1 MASVDVLSLDNKKV
15 GKADLNSGVFEVPVR
30 KDLMHTVVKWQL
42 AKRRQG
48 THQAKTRT
56 DVSGGGAK
64 PYKQKGTG
72 NARRGSSRSPLIR
85 GGGVIFG
92 PSPRDYTFALPKK
105 VRKAAVKSALSYLYE
120 KGNVKVVDSLS
131 SEDGKTK
138 VINEKMTGLGL
149 TKSILVGAE
158 LSDNFERATRNLPK
172 YLYIPV
178 DGVNVYDL
186 LKYDTVV
193 IEKDALP
200 LLDKKLG
207 VEA

>member
-1 MASVDVLSLDNKKV
+1 MASVDVLSLDNSKV
-15 GKADLNSGVFEVPVR
+15 GKVDLNPAVFEAPVR

-48 THQAKTRT
+48 THKAKTRT
-56 DVSGGGAK
+56 EVSGGGAK

-72 NARRGSSRSPLIR
+72 NARRGSSRSPLIK

-92 PSPRDYTFALPKK
+92 PNPRDYSFALPKK
-105 VRKAAVKSALSYLYE
+105 VRKAAVRSALSYLYE
-120 KGNVKVVDSLS
+120 IGNVTVVDSLS
-131 SEDGKTK
+131 SDDGKTK
-138 VINEKMTGLGL
+138 AVNEKMTKMGL
-149 TKSILVGAE
+149 TKTVLVGAD
-158 LSDNFERATRNLPK
+158 LNDKFERATRNLPK
-172 YLYIPV
+172 CLYVPV

-186 LKYDTVV
+186 LKYNTLV
-193 IEKDALP
+193 IEKEALP

>member
-1 MASVDVLSLDNKKV
+1 MASVDVISLDNSKV
-15 GKADLNSGVFEVPVR
+15 GKADLNPEVFEVPVR

-48 THQAKTRT
+48 THKAKTRT
-56 DVSGGGAK
+56 EVSGGGAK

-72 NARRGSSRSPLIR
+72 NARRGSSRSPLIK

-92 PSPRDYTFALPKK
+92 PSPRDYSFALPKK

-120 KGNVKVVDSLS
+120 KGSVKVVDSFS
-131 SEDGKTK
+131 SDDGKTK
-138 VINEKMTGLGL
+138 VISAKMTGMGL
-149 TKSILVGAE
+149 TKSVLVGAE
-158 LSDNFERATRNLPK
+158 LNDSFERATRNLPK
-172 YLYIPV
+172 FLYIPV

-186 LKYDTVV
+186 LKYDTLI
-193 IEKDALP
+193 IEKEALS

>member
-1 MASVDVLSLDNKKV
+1 MASVDVISLDNSKV
-15 GKADLNSGVFEVPVR
+15 GKADLNPEVFEVPVR

-48 THQAKTRT
+48 THKAKTRT
-56 DVSGGGAK
+56 EVSGGGAK

-72 NARRGSSRSPLIR
+72 NARRGSSRSPLIK

-92 PSPRDYTFALPKK
+92 PTPRDYSFALPKK
-105 VRKAAVKSALSYLYE
+105 VRKAAVKSALSYLYD

-138 VINEKMTGLGL
+138 GISAKMTSMGL
-149 TKSILVGAE
+149 TKSMLVGAE
-158 LSDNFERATRNLPK
+158 LNDSFERATRNMSKFL
-172 YLYIPV
+172 YLPV

-186 LKYDTVV
+186 LKYDTLI
-193 IEKDALP
+193 IEKDALS

>member
-1 MASVDVLSLDNKKV
+1 MTSVNVVSLNNLEV
-15 GKADLNSGVFEVPVR
+15 GKVDLNTEVFEVPVR
-30 KDLMHTVVKWQL
+30 KDLIHTVVKWQL

-48 THQAKTRT
+48 THKAKTRT
-56 DVSGGGAK
+56 EVSGGGAK

-72 NARRGSSRSPLIR
+72 NARRGSSRSPLIK

-92 PSPRDYTFALPKK
+92 PSPRDYTFSLPKK
-105 VRKAAVKSALSYLYE
+105 VRKAAVKSALSHLYG
-120 KGNVKVVDSLS
+120 KGNVKVVDSLI

-138 VINEKMTGLGL
+138 TINTKMTGMGL
-149 TKSILVGAE
+149 TKSVLVGAE
-158 LSDNFERATRNLPK
+158 LNDSFERATRNLPK

-186 LKYDTVV
+186 LKYDTLV
-193 IEKDALP
+193 IEKDALA

-207 VEA
+207 VET